1 MIVGIVSLV
10 VDFPPSGAVV
20 ASISILIVSPEQVV
34 LLVTSVVSVL
44 MPVILFSLDLGAV
57 ELIVV
62 DAGSWIEVVMVAI
75 GGAQTVFCLCV
86 NVAKVIFVF
95 LFGSFVAEQLV
106 VV

>member
-44 MPVILFSLDLGAV
+44 MPVVLVSLD
-57 ELIVV
+57 
-62 DAGSWIEVVMVAI
+62 
-75 GGAQTVFCLCV
+75 
-86 NVAKVIFVF
+86 
-95 LFGSFVAEQLV
+95 
-106 VV
+106 